1 MKRRERSWMYK
12 RTIGQSI
19 NPDFVK
25 GVNEFIQYIRDHPES
40 SNPDEVRCPCVKCK
54 NKRLW
59 NANTVK
65 IHLYDKGYVP
75 NYYVWMCQGE
85 GYPGVPERRS
95 NEYHDMV
102 LDAFGHSQDQGHS
115 EEASVSSEEERNATA
130 KHFLDLLK
138 DFERPLYEGSSLSVL
153 KMAAIITSLKCEYN
167 LPHRCVDGFASLLSE
182 AIPNNNHMA
191 DSFYE
196 VKKIV
201 KGLELSHQKIHACPK
216 GCMLFWK
223 DDAQL
228 SECRV
233 CGSDR
238 YKQTS
243 KGSLVPLNVL
253 FYFPITPRL
262 QRLFATKNISEE
274 MTWHSKNPRVQ
285 GTMAHPSDS
294 AAWTHLD
301 CRFPEFASEPRNVRL
316 GLCTDGFAPHAKFGE
331 ELKLLWEVGAA
342 TYDISKKQNFNLRA
356 AILWTVSDFPAY
368 GMLSGWATAGK
379 KSCPHCME
387 KTKAFC
393 LEHGGKVSWF
403 DCHRQFL
410 PTDHPFR
417 NSKTAFCKNKVE
429 KGAPPHIMSGEEL
442 WECVK
447 DLPKATDGPDSI
459 KRMKNEKKGWFKQS
473 TLWELP
479 YWKHLLIRHN
489 LDVMH
494 IEKNFFDQLIHTVM
508 DVKKLTCDTP
518 STRNDIAKYCKRP
531 QLHLQ
536 EDDRGKEVMPKSLFA
551 LDKAQRKVLCEWVK
565 QLRFPD
571 GYASNLSRCPYE
583 VKLCGPVQYRWMYP
597 FERFLNH
604 LKRKI
609 GNKARVEGS
618 ICNAYLTEEIT
629 NFCSNY
635 FQSTVDTKTRDL
647 GRNVNADV
655 ESTSDGAEIPE
666 LFKEDSGRVSN
677 EGRTRFLDDK
687 ELECAHLFVLR
698 NTGILGEY
706 ERNFE
711 DYIISTRP
719 FLRREDV
726 MENFE
731 TEFSDWFHHKEAY
744 RKRVEAASTQRI
756 QKSPNELY
764 WETVG
769 GRNKKGR
776 VKGLGESADLYY
788 GSQMG
793 RRISTS
799 SMQYTPSFFSQ
810 MQDQMESRVQALR
823 EQMEVDME
831 ARVQAQVRAQ
841 MEEMEKRL
849 EERMM
854 GRYANDPCSNV
865 RPPFRDPRD
874 DDPGFGGAVQGSHAV
889 V

>member
-1 MKRRERSWMYK
+1 MKRIERSWMYK

-25 GVNEFIQYIRDHPES
+25 GVDESIQYVTDHPES

-59 NANTVK
+59 NADTVK
-65 IHLYDKGYVP
+65 IHLYGKGFVP
-75 NYYVWMCQGE
+75 NYYEWMCQGE

-95 NEYHDMV
+95 NEYRDMV

-115 EEASVSSEEERNATA
+115 EEASVSSEEEPNATA

-138 DFERPLYEGSSLSVL
+138 ASE
-153 KMAAIITSLKCEYN
+153 
-167 LPHRCVDGFASLLSE
+167 RCVDGFASLLSE

-191 DSFYE
+191 DTFYE

-262 QRLFATKNISEE
+262 QRLFSTKNILEE

-294 AAWTHLD
+294 AAWKHLD

-316 GLCTDGFAPHAKFGE
+316 GLCTDGFAPHE
-331 ELKLLWEVGAA
+331 ELKLLWEVGAT

-379 KSCPHCME
+379 KACPHCME
-387 KTKAFC
+387 KTKAFW

-417 NSKTAFCKNKVE
+417 NSKTTFCKSKVE
-429 KGAPPHIMSGEEL
+429 KGVPPHIMSGEEL

-459 KRMKNEKKGWFKQS
+459 KRLKNEKKGWFKKS
-473 TLWELP
+473 TLWELS

-508 DVKKLTCDTP
+508 DVKKHTCDTP
-518 STRNDIAKYCKRP
+518 SARNDIAKYCKRP
-531 QLHLQ
+531 QLHL
-536 EDDRGKEVMPKSLFA
+536 EKNDRGKEIIPKAPFA
-551 LDKAQRKVLCEWVK
+551 LDKAQRNVLCEWVK

-571 GYASNLSRCPYE
+571 GYASNLSRCVDFQAYKLYGMKSHDCHVFMERMLPTALRELLPGHIWNAIIEISQFFRDLCCYTTSVSDMERLEKNIPEILCKLEKIFPPTFFKSMEHFLIHLPYE
-583 VKLCGPVQYRWMYP
+583 GKLCGP
-597 FERFLNH
+597 
-604 LKRKI
+604 
-609 GNKARVEGS
+609 
-618 ICNAYLTEEIT
+618 
-629 NFCSNY
+629 
-635 FQSTVDTKTRDL
+635 
-647 GRNVNADV
+647 
-655 ESTSDGAEIPE
+655 
-666 LFKEDSGRVSN
+666 
-677 EGRTRFLDDK
+677 
-687 ELECAHLFVLR
+687 
-698 NTGILGEY
+698 
-706 ERNFE
+706 
-711 DYIISTRP
+711 
-719 FLRREDV
+719 
-726 MENFE
+726 
-731 TEFSDWFHHKEAY
+731 EAY
-744 RKRVEAASTQRI
+744 RKRVEEASTQRT
-756 QKSPNELY
+756 QKSLNELY

-776 VKGLGESADLYY
+776 VKGLGGSADLYY

-793 RRISTS
+793 RISTFS
-799 SMQYTPSFFSQ
+799 LQYTPSLVSQ
-810 MQDQMESRVQALR
+810 MQDQVKTRVQALR
-823 EQMEVDME
+823 Q
-831 ARVQAQVRAQ
+831 
-841 MEEMEKRL
+841 EMER
-849 EERMM
+849 
-854 GRYANDPCSNV
+854 
-865 RPPFRDPRD
+865 
-874 DDPGFGGAVQGSHAV
+874 
-889 V
+889 